1 MKLSLNFPPLD
12 SDSDKRTETRPA
24 RVSEWL
30 DQIVTRDVLTAT
42 RLIGDAVSRMNRMP
56 LSDARRMELGT
67 LYGKAAALLWSPVSK
82 RFAKSSHPLTGDAQ
96 DASRAA
102 VNLAFELSNTWKRLL
117 ARDVDKRLSLGGP
130 RLVAALVHR
139 TLQASNRL
147 LINSYAA
154 YAPVPQFTWH
164 DLHATYAYARLRE
177 LHETP
182 PGTDG
187 SERTPELVYIQALL
201 LALANPYG
209 FVPGQIESVIRYL
222 HEYAHLAKLTD
233 VPPVHRMQKAVA
245 IVPIGH
251 DFPPFSANKGGSV
264 HGVKLFLLTYDLA
277 FHLQE
282 QVKQIEAGGEI
293 PHGLA
298 RDTTLRP
305 RHVALL
311 KRMLRQWAIPPARQF
326 NRLPS
331 RGKVRVFAGLFGIWQ
346 SGRQGAK
353 GAPSPD
359 LPVPSACQIL
369 NHTPGGYALRQL
381 GMAPTPLRI
390 GDLIAIE
397 IEGRQKPQIAVVR
410 WFRNAAEMTA
420 LEFGCELLSDAPE
433 SATAGP
439 ADSSAAAPT
448 PVVVLPGETTRAEG
462 ADTAS
467 PNQLIAPNGA
477 FGVEQAVRIWRARG
491 IEVAVLVK
499 SVDQGPDFEIFDYV
513 AVAE

>member
-1 MKLSLNFPPLD
+1 MKLALNFPPLE
-12 SDSDKRTETRPA
+12 SDSDRRTESRPA
-24 RVSEWL
+24 RVAEWL
-30 DQIVTRDVLTAT
+30 DQIVTREPPTAA
-42 RLIGDAVSRMNRMP
+42 RLIGDAVSATNRTA

-67 LYGKAAALLWSPVSK
+67 LYGKAAALLWSPLSR
-82 RFAKSSHPLTGDAQ
+82 RFAKAAHPLTGDAQ
-96 DASRAA
+96 SAARAA

-117 ARDVDKRLSLGGP
+117 AREAEKRMSLGGKS
-130 RLVAALVHR
+130 LVAALIHR
-139 TLQASNRL
+139 SLQASNRV

-154 YAPVPQFTWH
+154 YAPVPAFTWH

-182 PGTDG
+182 PGTDS
-187 SERTPELVYIQALL
+187 SERTAELVYIQALL
-201 LALANPYG
+201 LALSNPYG

-222 HEYAHLAKLTD
+222 HEYAQLAKLTD
-233 VPPVHRMQKAVA
+233 VAPVHRMQKAVA

-264 HGVKLFLLTYDLA
+264 QGAKLFLLTYDLA

-293 PHGLA
+293 PRGLG
-298 RDTTLRP
+298 RDSTLRP
-305 RHVALL
+305 RHIMLL
-311 KRMLRQWAIPPARQF
+311 KRMLRHWAIPPARQF

-331 RGKVRVFAGLFGIWQ
+331 RGKVRVYTGLFGLWHA
-346 SGRQGAK
+346 GRHGAAAAT
-353 GAPSPD
+353 GLD

-397 IEGRQKPQIAVVR
+397 IEGRLKPQVAIVR

-420 LEFGCELLSDAPE
+420 LEFGCELLSETPE

-439 ADSSAAAPT
+439 ADGGAAAPT
-448 PVVVLPGETTRAEG
+448 PVVVLPGDDTRG
-462 ADTAS
+462 GSADAMS
-467 PNQLIAPNGA
+467 PNQLVAPNGT
-477 FGVEQAVRIWRARG
+477 FGVEQAVRIWRTRG

-499 SVDQGPDFEIFDYV
+499 SVDQGPDFEVFDYV